1 MRCRVWDR
9 LEEGA
14 RAGLVEADGGESVA
28 ALGALREQS
37 RDDGDDDARTD
48 VAQADLHAGEA
59 IGVADCGHGLAALR
73 QGLQGRTDDVGGL
86 ISNARDLHPLGDLGD
101 RQRGGRGEDAAH
113 KGGEAQGQR
122 IVVHGRVLDSDH
134 KPVPNTL
141 VEIWQANAGGRYR
154 HQGDQWPAPLDPHF
168 DGVGRVLTDS
178 DGHYSFTTIKPGA
191 YPWGNHHNAW
201 RPAHIHFSLF
211 GRAFT
216 QRLVTQMYFPDD
228 PMFFQDPIYNSVP
241 DGARQR
247 MVSVF
252 DYSATKDNWALGFRF
267 DIVLRGRDA
276 TPFEEEDDHDE

>member
-1 MRCRVWDR
+1 MLQLPPRYRGIDKSEEAPLDFADYRTTTLRHPKQPLILLPQRLGELTGPVLGEGRVT
-9 LEEGA
+9 
-14 RAGLVEADGGESVA
+14 EAD
-28 ALGALREQS
+28 
-37 RDDGDDDARTD
+37 
-48 VAQADLHAGEA
+48 ADLT
-59 IGVADCGHGLAALR
+59 LAR
-73 QGLQGRTDDVGGL
+73 
-86 ISNARDLHPLGDLGD
+86 
-101 RQRGGRGEDAAH
+101 
-113 KGGEAQGQR
+113 GGEAQGQR
-122 IVVHGRVLDSDH
+122 IVVHGRVLDSDR

-141 VEIWQANAGGRYR
+141 VEVWQANAAGRYR

-252 DYSATKDNWALGFRF
+252 DYDATTDNWALGFRF

-276 TPFEEEDDHDE
+276 TPFEEEDHDDE